1 MCDRAA
7 SSCEFGQ
14 DSCKPLEISNGI
26 MLGNACVYAL
36 YSFLLLGDARCTV
49 KQILR
54 GLAPAHVMTGFLLL
68 LLSTVLAVSLF
79 AGREFAGAAE
89 VPLYGIV
96 ESALSGLWII
106 TAIGG
111 VCGHYR
117 WRSRR
122 EANQQEGR
130 RSSVGP
136 VSFGPDST
144 DGGLQL
150 GELGGL

>member
-14 DSCKPLEISNGI
+14 DSCAPLEISNGI
-26 MLGNACVYAL
+26 MLVNACVYAL
-36 YSFLLLGDARCTV
+36 YSFVLLGDARCTV

-54 GLAPAHVMTGFLLL
+54 GLAPAHVMTGFLLI

-79 AGREFAGAAE
+79 AGREFAGATE
-89 VPLYGIV
+89 GPLYEIV
-96 ESALSGLWII
+96 ESAAIGLWII
-106 TAIGG
+106 TAI
-111 VCGHYR
+111 VCLIGHSR

-136 VSFGPDST
+136 ASFGPDST

-150 GELGGL
+150 GELGFL